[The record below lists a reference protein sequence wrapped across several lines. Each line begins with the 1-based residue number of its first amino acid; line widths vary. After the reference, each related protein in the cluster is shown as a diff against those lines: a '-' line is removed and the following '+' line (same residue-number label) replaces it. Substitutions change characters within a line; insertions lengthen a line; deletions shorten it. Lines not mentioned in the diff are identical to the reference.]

1 MRRAAQPTDDT
12 VTLTI
17 PRAALTIVEAP
28 VTASQR
34 TCERAL
40 GIPSATYL
48 ASLRAYS
55 AAGGQVVSM
64 GRLRLVVVADY
75 VSWLR
80 RGGRSASRSP
90 EQAPMDEVDD
100 LAAELGLKV
109 LAG

>member
-17 PRAALTIVEAP
+17 PRAALTIVETP

-48 ASLRAYS
+48 ASLRAFV
-55 AAGGQVVSM
+55 AAGGEVVSM

-80 RGGRSASRSP
+80 RRDQRPA
-90 EQAPMDEVDD
+90 APAVERDEVDD
-100 LAAELGLKV
+100 LAAELGLQV
-109 LAG
+109 RAG